1 MAYET
6 IIGWAVALGVGIMI
20 GAERERRH
28 AREKQRSAA
37 GLRTFAIASLLGAAS
52 SATGGDII
60 LAVATSAVAMLAGL
74 SYWLS
79 SAEDKGLTT
88 EIALITTTL
97 LGGLSMREPQIA
109 AGIAVVLTALLAS
122 RTALHRFV
130 NQVLTEDE
138 LYHALMFAAVTL
150 VILPLVPDQRLG
162 PFGAIN
168 PRSIWMVVILVIAI
182 SAAGYVLVRLLGS
195 TWGLPLAGFA
205 SGFISST
212 ATIGAMASRSTA
224 SPETMKGAVAG
235 AMLSTVATVVQ
246 MAAVLA
252 ATSWPTLEAMALPLL
267 LAGVVAVAYAARFTV
282 GALREVSGT
291 APPPGEPFSLKAA
304 LLFAATL
311 AAILVLAAG
320 LRQWFGTPGA
330 AIAAAVGGFVDT
342 HSAAISVASLVAAAQ
357 LQPSDAVLPILA
369 AFTTNTASKIA
380 AATAAGQRDYA
391 FKVVPG
397 LVLVTLAAWAGA
409 FIPLFR

>member
-6 IIGWAVALGVGIMI
+6 VIGWAVALGVGIMI

-52 SATGGDII
+52 TAIGGDLI
-60 LAVATSAVAMLAGL
+60 LAVATSAIAMLAGL

-79 SAEDKGLTT
+79 PAEDKGLTS

-109 AGIAVVLTALLAS
+109 AGIAVVVTALLAS

-150 VILPLVPDQRLG
+150 VVLPLVPDQRFG

-168 PRSIWMVVILVIAI
+168 PRSIWMVVVLVIAI

-212 ATIGAMASRSTA
+212 ATIGAMASRSKA

-252 ATSWPTLEAMALPLL
+252 ATSWATLEAMLLPLI
-267 LAGVVAVAYAARFTV
+267 LAGGVAIAYAARFTF
-282 GALREVSGT
+282 GAIQGDVASE
-291 APPPGEPFSLKAA
+291 PPRGEPFSLKAA

-311 AAILVLAAG
+311 AVILVLAAA
-320 LRQWFGTPGA
+320 LRQWFGTAGA
-330 AIAAAVGGFVDT
+330 VLAAAVGGFVDT

-369 AFTTNTASKIA
+369 AFTTNTASKIV
-380 AATAAGQRDYA
+380 AATAAGRGEYA
-391 FKVVPG
+391 LRVVPG
-397 LVLVTLAAWAGA
+397 LVLVAAAAWIGA
-409 FIPLFR
+409 LLPTLR